1 MKLPNFQNAVI
12 DEAKLREY
20 CLNPQHPRGK
30 HKARMFRSAIGL
42 TAKDAPRLHQLILEG
57 IAMFE
62 AEIGEADEYGQR
74 YTVDIDVVAQKGI
87 VRIRSGWIIRTS
99 EDFPRLTTSYV
110 L

>member
-12 DEAKLREY
+12 DEAKLRDY

-30 HKARMFRSAIGL
+30 HKARMFRSALGL
-42 TAKDAPRLHQLILEG
+42 TVKDTATLRQMILDG
-57 IAMFE
+57 IAVFE

-74 YTVDIDVVAQKGI
+74 FTVDIDVVTQRRV
-87 VRIRSGWIIRTS
+87 VRIRSGWIVRKN